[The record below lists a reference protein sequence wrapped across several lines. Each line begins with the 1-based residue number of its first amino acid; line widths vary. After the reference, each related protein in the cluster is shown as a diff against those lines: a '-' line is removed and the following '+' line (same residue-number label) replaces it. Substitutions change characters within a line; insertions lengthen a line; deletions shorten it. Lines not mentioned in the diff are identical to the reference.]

1 MHEDHE
7 KNRRDWRIPD
17 ELWERIVPLL
27 PLRKLHPLANRVTI
41 SFPLAR
47 NEADCI
53 WYISARRATKA
64 A

>member
-27 PLRKLHPLANRVTI
+27 PLRKRHPLGCHRPVSKI
-41 SFPLAR
+41 
-47 NEADCI
+47 
-53 WYISARRATKA
+53 ARRWMPFSSCSAPA
-64 A
+64 ASGMR